1 MENKRENF
9 NEEVSLEENSAKA
22 NNAEMAKKTILVVD
36 DEKPIVDILTY
47 NLQKEGYS
55 TLEANDGEEAI
66 KIATEKKPD
75 LILLDIML
83 PKVDGL
89 TVCKKL
95 RHTLNVPI
103 LILSAK
109 DEEIDKILGLE
120 LGADDYI
127 TKPFRNS
134 ELISRIRSVLR
145 RYTLYKKDKNILNY
159 GTLKINLDKAKVFK
173 NSEEI
178 YLTNLEY
185 KILLMFINNANHII
199 TRDELLAKVWDIE
212 GNYVN
217 DNTLSVYIKRL
228 RLKISDNNKKSQ
240 SIQTVRG
247 MGYIL
252 NTISD

>member
-1 MENKRENF
+1 M
-9 NEEVSLEENSAKA
+9 
-22 NNAEMAKKTILVVD
+22 
-36 DEKPIVDILTY
+36 
-47 NLQKEGYS
+47 
-55 TLEANDGEEAI
+55 
-66 KIATEKKPD
+66 
-75 LILLDIML
+75 
-83 PKVDGL
+83 
-89 TVCKKL
+89 
-95 RHTLNVPI
+95 
-103 LILSAK
+103 
-109 DEEIDKILGLE
+109 
-120 LGADDYI
+120 
-127 TKPFRNS
+127 
-134 ELISRIRSVLR
+134 
-145 RYTLYKKDKNILNY
+145 
-159 GTLKINLDKAKVFK
+159 DKAKVFK

>member
-1 MENKRENF
+1 MLSSLDNKIR
-9 NEEVSLEENSAKA
+9 
-22 NNAEMAKKTILVVD
+22 ILVVED
-36 DEKPIVDILTY
+36 SQNIIEGLRY
-47 NLQKEGYS
+47 LLQKEGF
-55 TLEANDGEEAI
+55 EVNIVND
-66 KIATEKKPD
+66 KKNALKYIDSEYYD
-75 LILLDIML
+75 LFLLDVEL
-83 PKVDGL
+83 PDG
-89 TVCKKL
+89 TGFEICKSIKNI
-95 RHTLNVPI
+95 TNKPI
-103 LILSAK
+103 IFLSARA
-109 DEEIDKILGLE
+109 EETNIVYGLDI
-120 LGADDYI
+120 GADDYI

-159 GTLKINLDKAKVFK
+159 GTLKINLGKAKVFK

>member
-1 MENKRENF
+1 MLSSIDNKIR
-9 NEEVSLEENSAKA
+9 
-22 NNAEMAKKTILVVD
+22 ILVVED
-36 DEKPIVDILTY
+36 SQNIIEGLRY
-47 NLQKEGYS
+47 LLQKEGF
-55 TLEANDGEEAI
+55 EVNIVND
-66 KIATEKKPD
+66 KKNALKYIDSEYYD
-75 LILLDIML
+75 LFLLDVEL
-83 PKVDGL
+83 PDG
-89 TVCKKL
+89 TGFEICKSIKNI
-95 RHTLNVPI
+95 TNKPI
-103 LILSAK
+103 IFLSARA
-109 DEEIDKILGLE
+109 EETNIVYGLDI
-120 LGADDYI
+120 GADDYI